1 MKPKKKSRHSRE
13 PTSRSANHVSF
24 GEFASPLSVL
34 CNHCFTHLQR
44 SSQQNARLL
53 NERASPRL
61 AGREEGAKARRRQ
74 AARWTRSLLR
84 RGRPVRLP
92 AKSRKDMKMK
102 AAAYRRRIFVV

>member
-1 MKPKKKSRHSRE
+1 
-13 PTSRSANHVSF
+13 VSF

-74 AARWTRSLLR
+74 AARWTPREKQERHENESGCLPEADLR
-84 RGRPVRLP
+84 GV
-92 AKSRKDMKMK
+92 AKPERAEEAQQKNAIHGKIHCGST
-102 AAAYRRRIFVV
+102 VP

>member
-1 MKPKKKSRHSRE
+1 
-13 PTSRSANHVSF
+13 VSF

-74 AARWTRSLLR
+74 AARWTPREKQE
-84 RGRPVRLP
+84 RLP